1 MHRCNIMMGSVR
13 EIFMKIRVEI
23 DEKLAEEEIIL
34 RCRELNEETIA
45 MQKRLAGA
53 VNEGMKLTVMRGE
66 LEYYLDLQEIL
77 FFETAGA
84 AVAVH
89 TVSQIYETHL
99 RLYELEEMLPGNFL
113 RVSKSVILN
122 TGRIRS
128 VRKNI
133 TGASE
138 VEFDGTG
145 KKAFV
150 SRSYFKLLTNK
161 LEEKRLKK

>member
-1 MHRCNIMMGSVR
+1 
-13 EIFMKIRVEI
+13 MKIRVEI
-23 DEKLAEEEIIL
+23 DENVKEEEIIL
-34 RCRELNEETIA
+34 RCRELNDETIA
-45 MQKRLAGA
+45 IQKRIAEA
-53 VNEGMKLTVMRGE
+53 VNEGMKLTVTRGE
-66 LEYYLDLQEIL
+66 SEYYLNLQEIL

-89 TVSQIYETHL
+89 TVNQIYTTHQ
-99 RLYELEEMLPGNFL
+99 RLYELEEILPGIFL
-113 RVSKSVILN
+113 RVSKSTILN
-122 TGRIRS
+122 IGCIRS

-138 VEFDGTG
+138 VEFDGTA

-150 SRSYFKLLTNK
+150 SRSYFKLLTDK

>member
-1 MHRCNIMMGSVR
+1 
-13 EIFMKIRVEI
+13 MKIRVEI
-23 DEKLAEEEIIL
+23 DENVAEEELIL
-34 RCRELNEETIA
+34 RCRELNDETIA
-45 MQKRLAGA
+45 MQKRITEA
-53 VNEGMKLTVMRGE
+53 VHEGMKLPVMRGE
-66 LEYYLDLQEIL
+66 LEYYLDLPEIL

-84 AVAVH
+84 MVAVH
-89 TVSQIYETHL
+89 TVSQIYSTHL
-99 RLYELEEMLPGNFL
+99 RLYELEEMLPGSFL
-113 RVSKSVILN
+113 RVSKSTILN

-161 LEEKRLKK
+161 MEEKRLKK

>member
-1 MHRCNIMMGSVR
+1 
-13 EIFMKIRVEI
+13 MKIRVEI
-23 DEKLAEEEIIL
+23 DENVKEEEIIL
-34 RCRELNEETIA
+34 RCRELNDETIA
-45 MQKRLAGA
+45 IQKRIAEA
-53 VNEGMKLTVMRGE
+53 VNEGMKLTVTRGE
-66 LEYYLDLQEIL
+66 SEYYLNLQEIL

-89 TVSQIYETHL
+89 TVNQIYTTHQ
-99 RLYELEEMLPGNFL
+99 RLYELEEILPGIFL
-113 RVSKSVILN
+113 RVSKSTILN

-138 VEFDGTG
+138 VEFDGTA

-150 SRSYFKLLTNK
+150 SRSYFKLLIDN
-161 LEEKRLKK
+161 LEEKRLKR

>member
-1 MHRCNIMMGSVR
+1 
-13 EIFMKIRVEI
+13 MKIRVEI
-23 DEKLAEEEIIL
+23 DENVKEEEIIL
-34 RCRELNEETIA
+34 RCRELNDETIA
-45 MQKRLAGA
+45 IQKRIAEA
-53 VNEGMKLTVMRGE
+53 VNEGMKLTVTRGE
-66 LEYYLDLQEIL
+66 SEYYLNLQEIL

-89 TVSQIYETHL
+89 TVNQIYTTHQ
-99 RLYELEEMLPGNFL
+99 RLYELEEMLPGIFL
-113 RVSKSVILN
+113 RVSKSTILN
-122 TGRIRS
+122 IGRIHS

-138 VEFDGTG
+138 VEFDGTA

-150 SRSYFKLLTNK
+150 SRSYFKLLTDK

>member
-1 MHRCNIMMGSVR
+1 
-13 EIFMKIRVEI
+13 MKIRVEI
-23 DEKLAEEEIIL
+23 DENVAEEEIIL

-45 MQKRLAGA
+45 IQKRLAGA
-53 VNEGMKLTVMRGE
+53 VNEGMKLTVTRGE

-77 FFETAGA
+77 FFETAGTV
-84 AVAVH
+84 VAVH

-99 RLYELEEMLPGNFL
+99 RLYELEEMLPGNWL
-113 RVSKSVILN
+113 RVSKSAILN

-138 VEFDGTG
+138 VEFDGTS

-150 SRSYFKLLTNK
+150 SRSYFKLLMNK
-161 LEEKRLKK
+161 LEEKRLKG

>member
-1 MHRCNIMMGSVR
+1 
-13 EIFMKIRVEI
+13 MKIRVEI
-23 DEKLAEEEIIL
+23 DENVAEEEIIL

-45 MQKRLAGA
+45 IQKRLAGA

-77 FFETAGA
+77 FFETAGTV
-84 AVAVH
+84 VAVH

-99 RLYELEEMLPGNFL
+99 RLYELEEMLPGNWL
-113 RVSKSVILN
+113 RVSKSAILN

-138 VEFDGTG
+138 VEFDGTS

-150 SRSYFKLLTNK
+150 SRSYFKLLMNK
-161 LEEKRLKK
+161 LEEKRLKG

>member
-1 MHRCNIMMGSVR
+1 MRSERHL
-13 EIFMKIRVEI
+13 MKIKVEI
-23 DEKLAEEEIIL
+23 DENVKEEEIIL
-34 RCRELNEETIA
+34 RCRELNDETIA
-45 MQKRLAGA
+45 IQKRIAEA
-53 VNEGMKLTVMRGE
+53 VNEGMKLTVTRGE
-66 LEYYLDLQEIL
+66 SEYYLNLQEIL

-89 TVSQIYETHL
+89 TVNQIYTTHQ
-99 RLYELEEMLPGNFL
+99 RLYELEEILPGIFL
-113 RVSKSVILN
+113 RVSKSTILN

-138 VEFDGTG
+138 VEFDGTA

-150 SRSYFKLLTNK
+150 SRSYFKLLTDK
-161 LEEKRLKK
+161 LEEKRLKR

>member
-1 MHRCNIMMGSVR
+1 
-13 EIFMKIRVEI
+13 MKIRVEI
-23 DEKLAEEEIIL
+23 DENVKEEEIIL
-34 RCRELNEETIA
+34 RCRELNDETIA
-45 MQKRLAGA
+45 IQKRIAEA
-53 VNEGMKLTVMRGE
+53 VNEGMKLTVTRGE
-66 LEYYLDLQEIL
+66 SEYYLNLQEIL

-89 TVSQIYETHL
+89 TVNQIYTTHQ
-99 RLYELEEMLPGNFL
+99 RLYELEEILPGIFL
-113 RVSKSVILN
+113 RVSKSTILN
-122 TGRIRS
+122 IGRIHS

-138 VEFDGTG
+138 VEFDGTA

-150 SRSYFKLLTNK
+150 SRSYFKLLTDK

>member
-1 MHRCNIMMGSVR
+1 
-13 EIFMKIRVEI
+13 MKIRVEI

-113 RVSKSVILN
+113 RVSKSAILN

>member
-1 MHRCNIMMGSVR
+1 
-13 EIFMKIRVEI
+13 MKIKVEI

-45 MQKRLAGA
+45 IQKRLAGA
-53 VNEGMKLTVMRGE
+53 VNEGMKLSVMRGE

-84 AVAVH
+84 VVAVH

-113 RVSKSVILN
+113 RVSKSAILN